1 MALFF
6 VIAKHIPCLIPPP
19 IIWLLL
25 AASMDI
31 ERTPTHDSVV
41 LELQYALQYCGFW
54 INREERDCFLMAD
67 PNDRHIPD
75 LIVTNPT
82 DSAFPQVLLDVS
94 ITSPLTGALY
104 GQLDNAVS
112 RELAL
117 SRKD

>member
-1 MALFF
+1 MALF
-6 VIAKHIPCLIPPP
+6 VVAKHIPYLIPQP

-41 LELQYALQYCGFW
+41 LELQCALQCCGFW
-54 INREERDCFLMAD
+54 INREVRDCFLMAD
-67 PNDRHIPD
+67 PNDRHISD
-75 LIVTNPT
+75 LTVMNPT

-104 GQLDNAVS
+104 G
-112 RELAL
+112 
-117 SRKD
+117 